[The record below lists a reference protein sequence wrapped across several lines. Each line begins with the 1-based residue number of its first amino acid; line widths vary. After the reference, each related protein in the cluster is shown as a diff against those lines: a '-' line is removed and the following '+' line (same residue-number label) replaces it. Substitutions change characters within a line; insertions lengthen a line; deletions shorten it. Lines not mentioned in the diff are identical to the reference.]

1 MLYAVTTTLACAN
14 FKPLNYFKLLRSH

>member
-1 MLYAVTTTLACAN
+1 MLYEVITTLACAT